1 MPVGQPGGPGSD
13 PALLWRVRGALEPA
27 TVGARTRTVMADE
40 QDDNPTASLGGDS
53 VTLAQL
59 HHLLAIE
66 HETGALDFKET
77 CDLSDRRAIVEMA
90 KDVGAM
96 QIDGGWIVIGADN
109 SGVPVPPGIA
119 DKDRQL
125 FDEANLTPKLAKYI
139 PGPFELHTAIHV
151 IDGCTLAVIR
161 VVPRVDGFC
170 VFAADGTYDNNGKQV
185 VVFRKGDVFAR
196 HGTANERWIQA
207 DIARIRSNMAT
218 SLKES
223 WWAEREEDQRG
234 REDIAHGAAQVV
246 ASPLANYT
254 WRVDAPTFDAAT
266 LELFRANDDIPLR
279 RVLNDAASDAGVL
292 ADSGD
297 IDELTT
303 IIGRVV
309 SIAAQAVTYKRSG
322 WFNESLA
329 TLARIYGFGFDAR
342 GSNRNNA
349 TSEDLWL
356 VLLEHILALGALA
369 ERKNDWAAVQA
380 LAVTPPGG
388 DSEYYASWMR
398 HALTMAARSR
408 RLDDG
413 TALVTRAAERVG
425 ELPAL
430 HPDIAPGTD
439 EVLSSIC
446 RFDLLAVLAIIAET
460 ENRSDGGW
468 YPNFARFYTQRSEPA
483 VQKLL
488 TDTAMRSI
496 IFPLSDDDL
505 AAALREVNRMS
516 FSEGRRFNGWS
527 GFDSTAVETFLKAH
541 PPPPP
546 A

>member
-1 MPVGQPGGPGSD
+1 M
-13 PALLWRVRGALEPA
+13 
-27 TVGARTRTVMADE
+27 TDE
-40 QDDNPTASLGGDS
+40 QDHKPTASLDGDS

-59 HHLLAIE
+59 QHLLSTE

-77 CDLSDRRAIVEMA
+77 CDLRDRRGIVEMA

-109 SGVPVPPGIA
+109 SGAPVPDGIA
-119 DKDRQL
+119 DQDHQL
-125 FDEANLTPKLAKYI
+125 FDEANLTPKLARYI
-139 PGPFELHTAIHV
+139 PAPFELHTAIHV
-151 IDGCTLAVIR
+151 IDSCTLAVIR
-161 VVPRVDGFC
+161 VVPRADGFC
-170 VFAADGTYDNNGKQV
+170 VFGADGTYDDNNRQV
-185 VVFRKGDVFAR
+185 FVFRKGDVFAR
-196 HGTANERWIQA
+196 HGTVNERWNQA

-223 WWAEREEDQRG
+223 WWADREEDQR
-234 REDIAHGAAQVV
+234 RRDAIAQGAAQVV

-266 LELFRANDDIPLR
+266 LELFRSNDDIPLR
-279 RVLNDAASDAGVL
+279 RLLNDAASDAGAL

-309 SIAAQAVTYKRSG
+309 SIAAQAITYKRSE
-322 WFNESLA
+322 WFDESLA
-329 TLARIYGFGFDAR
+329 TLARMYRFGFDAR
-342 GSNRNNA
+342 GSNRNNG

-356 VLLEHILALGALA
+356 VLLEHILGLGALA

-413 TALVTRAAERVG
+413 TALVTRAAERVA

-439 EVLSSIC
+439 DVISSIC

-460 ENRSDGGW
+460 EDCSDGGW
-468 YPNFARFYTQRSEPA
+468 YPNFARFYTARSEPA
-483 VQKLL
+483 VQNLL
-488 TDTAMRSI
+488 ADPAMRSI
-496 IFPLSDDDL
+496 IFPLSDDEL
-505 AAALREVNRMS
+505 AAALREVNQMS

-527 GFDSTAVETFLKAH
+527 GFDSTAVETFLNAH
-541 PPPPP
+541 PAPPP